1 MFFKWFTTFESVKP
15 DEKHESTPTVQEN
28 CMKNIGF
35 VSTKEEDTRIETQ
48 QNNEFGNIHQ
58 NFKNKLSF
66 IMAKLSFPSLKA
78 EDSKI
83 NQKCN
88 RKNIAAA
95 IVEDNL
101 KQQEIDQ
108 PVVEEEQP
116 VETIQETIQEGNKK
130 CNKKKESVLPE
141 KKSAQ
146 TFKEEKIE
154 EEKIEEEKIK
164 EDKFEE
170 ETFKENKFEE
180 ETVVEEDK
188 GEDPQ
193 DILRRQCRETEYCQ
207 RLVQIYE
214 ACNERVNSRPQTA
227 ETCVEELFDLLKA
240 VDKCVTKDLFDK
252 LK

>member
-1 MFFKWFTTFESVKP
+1 MFFKWFTNADSVKQH
-15 DEKHESTPTVQEN
+15 EKHESLSTGQEN

-35 VSTKEEDTRIETQ
+35 LSTKEEETHIETHK
-48 QNNEFGNIHQ
+48 NNELGNIHQ
-58 NFKNKLSF
+58 NFKNKVSF
-66 IMAKLSFPSLKA
+66 IRTKLSFPSLKA
-78 EDSKI
+78 EDNKI

-88 RKNIAAA
+88 RKNMAAA

-101 KQQEIDQ
+101 KQQENDQ
-108 PVVEEEQP
+108 PVVEEEKP
-116 VETIQETIQEGNKK
+116 VETIQETIEDGNKK

-141 KKSAQ
+141 KKSAE
-146 TFKEEKIE
+146 TVK

-164 EDKFEE
+164 EDKLEE

-180 ETVVEEDK
+180 ENVVEEDK

-207 RLVQIYE
+207 RLVHIYE